1 MPNFETI
8 HSVKEIPAR
17 LAELIN
23 TLEAACQNAEPDFLN
38 LGEEL
43 RAVNADTTFM
53 TQQIYTAVDLIE
65 DAIERNALRRVGEL
79 AGKSMAEVKGI
90 QDEAELDLKRMPEV
104 AQRMGAIKRLCSG
117 TETITTFLRL
127 ISFNMAVKSAYSR
140 NAQKLFQG
148 FAEEAQKVAAS
159 ISAITGRLG
168 DDAQAVQAAQIS
180 AHTEITA
187 DFERLQD
194 LANATDSALQNAV
207 DASEQLMTHSHNV
220 LQNAAVHSQI
230 IAQQVSEIVVGVQFH
245 DSMKQRI
252 AHIGE
257 ELREIV
263 AGLNTDLNNEPE
275 NGKADRLNHNDSFL
289 DHQSAQLELII
300 TESDDL
306 YHNNIQA
313 FEKIESEAER
323 LAQSLDVY
331 ENSYS
336 HERANGLRP
345 SAHDSEGSH
354 VKTAPDDPFGA
365 LKTALQSLHQILR
378 KGQELAERL
387 KKNVAYAATQ
397 TALFAKQTRK
407 VNRIGYDTHIMA
419 LNAGVKA
426 SKLSNQRQTFTV
438 MAHEITSLA
447 RQSQVFVT
455 KIEAILKSVT
465 ALNPGLFSKKRSP
478 GNLPELIAPNQAG
491 AITMLDDRIQ
501 AVSAA
506 FQQFKTKSSEAYKI
520 VGTLREKVTHVKT
533 GLSFLPALAD
543 ELTAYKHLTELFS
556 QIVKYRSHKGRELT
570 STEMETLVRECQ
582 TRSKQDFCRQP
593 DKQKDPAI
601 SSETA
606 GPPPAPILST
616 EDDWGD
622 NIELF

>member
-1 MPNFETI
+1 MPNLETI

-23 TLEAACQNAEPDFLN
+23 ALEAVCQNAEPDFLN

-65 DAIERNALRRVGEL
+65 DVIERNALRRVGEL

-90 QDEAELDLKRMPEV
+90 QDEVERDLKRMPEV
-104 AQRMGAIKRLCSG
+104 AQRMGAIKRLCAG
-117 TETITTFLRL
+117 TEKITTFLRL
-127 ISFNMAVKSAYSR
+127 ISFNMAVKSAYSH

-159 ISAITGRLG
+159 ISEITGRLG
-168 DDAQAVQAAQIS
+168 DDAQTVQAAHIS
-180 AHTEITA
+180 AHTEIAA

-194 LANATDSALQNAV
+194 LANATDSALQSAV
-207 DASEQLMTHSHNV
+207 DASEQLMTHSRTV

-245 DSMKQRI
+245 DSMSQRI
-252 AHIGE
+252 LHIGE

-263 AGLNTDLNNEPE
+263 ADLNNEPE
-275 NGKADRLNHNDSFL
+275 NGKADRFNHNDSFL
-289 DHQSAQLELII
+289 DSQSEQLQLII
-300 TESDDL
+300 AESDNL

-331 ENSYS
+331 DNSYS
-336 HERANGLRP
+336 LERVHGLRP
-345 SAHDSEGSH
+345 PVHDSEGSH
-354 VKTAPDDPFGA
+354 VKTQDDPFGA

-387 KKNVAYAATQ
+387 KKNVVYAAAQ

-407 VNRIGYDTHIMA
+407 VDRIGYDTHIMA

-447 RQSQVFVT
+447 RQSQAFVIE
-455 KIEAILKSVT
+455 IEAILKSVT
-465 ALNPGLFSKKRSP
+465 ALNPGLISKKRSP
-478 GNLPELIAPNQAG
+478 GNLPEMNAPDQAG

-501 AVSAA
+501 AVSDA
-506 FQQFKTKSSEAYKI
+506 FHQFKTKSSEAYKI
-520 VGTLREKVTHVKT
+520 VGILREKVSHVKT
-533 GLSFLPALAD
+533 GLSFLPELAN
-543 ELTAYKHLTELFS
+543 ELTSYKHLTELFS
-556 QIVKYRSHKGRELT
+556 QIVKDRTHKGRELT
-570 STEMETLVRECQ
+570 STEMEKLVRECQ
-582 TRSKQDFCRQP
+582 MRSKQNSYRQP